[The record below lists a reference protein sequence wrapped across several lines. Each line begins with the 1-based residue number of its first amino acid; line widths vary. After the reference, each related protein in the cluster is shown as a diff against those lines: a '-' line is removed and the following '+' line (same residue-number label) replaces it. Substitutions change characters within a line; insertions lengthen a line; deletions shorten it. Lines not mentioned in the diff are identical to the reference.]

1 MNFALNA
8 AFLVAALLFLAV
20 VHVQLSRPPPPPER
34 RSGWP
39 LRAFWASSGLRH
51 LALLLTG
58 LTALAGLATAVATGV
73 NGEALASRDTVLSV
87 GVGLVLLGAAM
98 LAYSITLYWQPSSRE
113 PHGF

>member
-20 VHVQLSRPPPPPER
+20 VHLQLSRPPPAPER

-39 LRAFWASSGLRH
+39 LRDFWVSAGLRH
-51 LALLLTG
+51 LGFALAG
-58 LTALAGLATAVATGV
+58 ATALAGLCAALATGIK
-73 NGEALASRDTVLSV
+73 GEALAGRETILAFAIGLAVLA
-87 GVGLVLLGAAM
+87 AAM
-98 LAYSITLYWQPSSRE
+98 LTYSIALYWQPSRRE